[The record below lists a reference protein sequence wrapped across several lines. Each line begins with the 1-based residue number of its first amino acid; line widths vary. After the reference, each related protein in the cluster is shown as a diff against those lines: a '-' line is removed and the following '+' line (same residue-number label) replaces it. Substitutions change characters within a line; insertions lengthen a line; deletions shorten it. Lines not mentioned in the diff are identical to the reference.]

1 MGDRRALVAREVR
14 VDVDLRDRALT
25 DEPMRMTPGIRR
37 LKIKNPD
44 YSQKEGRG
52 DLFNGPRQRTARTAG

>member
-44 YSQKEGRG
+44 YSLVVREE
-52 DLFNGPRQRTARTAG
+52 PRVSVL